1 MRLVRGRDCPVSLTG
16 ARAKRQM
23 EWPTAWVHTAACL
36 RARQGQRDPQTHR
49 HIEGEL
55 HDLQEY
61 AHRQ

>member
-16 ARAKRQM
+16 ARAKRRM

-36 RARQGQRDPQTHR
+36 RARQEQRDPQTRR